1 MIRAEIP
8 ISLYKTFQEAIKD
21 IVVSDMED
29 VVLISL
35 DDSLIE
41 IRSYIGFGLSNTT
54 FYYGQEK
61 LCEIFDLNEVHDYVN
76 QGLYKFNEYKESVK
90 YCLFSISKFV
100 KEKSIGVSSKK
111 FLYVNSEIFVS
122 IINIIEK
129 NYPII
134 GRNKIE
140 DQVQYLIKANDKI
153 IILSLIVSSI
163 ESKKIYAFA
172 NIEDGDDSRQIAIL
186 FYDKIYYVDRLK
198 FETINNI
205 ETGINK
211 IIDYIINYDESK
223 EEETDNYLL
232 LTINSIGTLFERFI
246 FIRNIIDAISDI
258 ASDVNL
264 RINFDYFEGGDF
276 DLKLM
281 KGANI
286 ISVGKVKDNKI
297 LTINGYEII
306 NDAYSAIRRL
316 IEIGI
321 EKMRKEAIHSYYK
334 FSFLFSR

>member
-8 ISLYKTFQEAIKD
+8 TSLYKTFQEAIKD

-41 IRSYIGFGLSNTT
+41 IRSYIDSRISNTA

-61 LCEIFDLNEVHDYVN
+61 LCEIFDLNEVHDYFN
-76 QGLYKFNEYKESVK
+76 QGLYKLNEYKKCVK

-100 KEKSIGVSSKK
+100 KERSIELSSRK
-111 FLYVNSEIFVS
+111 FLYVNSEIFANV
-122 IINIIEK
+122 INIIEQ

-134 GRNKIE
+134 GKNKIK
-140 DQVQYLIKANDKI
+140 DQVQYLIKANDKV
-153 IILSLIVSSI
+153 IILSVIVSLI

-172 NIEDGDDSRQIAIL
+172 NIEDGDDSRQIAVL

-198 FETINNI
+198 FENI
-205 ETGINK
+205 DIFETGINK

-223 EEETDNYLL
+223 EEEADNYLL
-232 LTINSIGTLFERFI
+232 LTINNVGTLLERFI
-246 FIRNIIDAISDI
+246 LIRNIIDAINDI
-258 ASDVNL
+258 ASDINL
-264 RINFDYFEGGDF
+264 KINFDYFEGEF
-276 DLKLM
+276 DLKLI
-281 KGANI
+281 KGTNI
-286 ISVGKVKDNKI
+286 ISIGKVKGNRI
-297 LTINGYEII
+297 LTMNGYEII

-321 EKMRKEAIHSYYK
+321 EEMRKESIHS
-334 FSFLFSR
+334 